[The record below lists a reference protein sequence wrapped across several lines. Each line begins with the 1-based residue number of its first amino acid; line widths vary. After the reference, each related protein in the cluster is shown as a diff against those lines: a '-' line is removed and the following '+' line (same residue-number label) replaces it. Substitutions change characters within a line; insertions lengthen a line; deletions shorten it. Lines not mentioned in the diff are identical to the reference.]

1 MRASAPA
8 RAGRAGALL
17 LFAAVCAVY
26 APWLG
31 NGFLYDD
38 REVILEQPTPRSVGD
53 VARYFAEPHGLPHSR
68 LPYYRPVVRAT
79 LLVQKALHGDRP
91 ALFRAVNVA
100 IAGAA
105 ALACLAI
112 LRAPRLALDPGPA
125 ALAAALFATHPIA
138 SATVYPID
146 SGRETSL
153 PSLLMLAAVAAF
165 LRPGPR
171 WRAASFAAAV
181 AAFFSKEHAVVLLAL
196 FVWADL
202 VGASADPP
210 GRDPRRWLAR
220 HAPFALA
227 AALWL
232 AVRSAVV
239 DLPPAAHL
247 GSALVAD
254 PLGPLRA
261 LGFALQSAFAPFPE
275 VVYEPEFVEWFRPA
289 RCAAAAVAG
298 VLVAVAAWRPAS
310 AARRRWLFFA
320 GWFAIFWLPT
330 ANLLPQEAAFAER
343 YVYLAWM
350 ALPALAACALTALA
364 RRSRARRAGTAGL
377 AAALLLA
384 AATSLRL
391 GAFYLDDLTFYRQW
405 VKTSPGRA
413 NARMSL
419 GTSLAREGHI
429 AAALAELREA
439 VRLDPRHAAAQLNL
453 GVLLATQGRAAEA
466 ASHFEAALRVAPD
479 DAQAHL
485 YLAAVL
491 EPLGRRDE
499 ARRHYAEAARLA
511 PELGDA
517 REGLARLGA
526 AP

>member
-1 MRASAPA
+1 MPGSAPA
-8 RAGRAGALL
+8 RAGLAGALL
-17 LFAAVCAVY
+17 LFAGVCAVY

-38 REVILEQPTPRSVGD
+38 REVILEQPAPRSAGD
-53 VARYFAEPHGLPHSR
+53 VARYFAEPHGLPHSK

-91 ALFRAVNVA
+91 ALYRAVNVA
-100 IAGAA
+100 IAGAS

-112 LRAPRLALDPGPA
+112 LRAPGLALDRGPA
-125 ALAAALFATHPIA
+125 LLAAALFAVHPIA

-153 PSLLMLAAVAAF
+153 PSLLMLAAMAAF
-165 LRPGPR
+165 LRAGSH
-171 WRAASFAAAV
+171 WWAAAWAAAV
-181 AAFFSKEHAVVLLAL
+181 AAFFSKEHGVVLLPL
-196 FVWADL
+196 FAWADL

-210 GRDPRRWLAR
+210 GRDARRWLAR
-220 HAPFALA
+220 HAPVALA

-247 GSALVAD
+247 GSALAAD

-261 LGFALQSAFAPFPE
+261 LGFALQSAFAPFAE
-275 VVYEPEFVEWFRPA
+275 VVYEPAFETWFRPA
-289 RCAAAAVAG
+289 RCAVAALAGALLAAA
-298 VLVAVAAWRPAS
+298 AWHPS
-310 AARRRWLFFA
+310 PLARRRWRFFA
-320 GWFAIFWLPT
+320 GWFAITWLPT

-343 YVYLAWM
+343 YLQLSWM
-350 ALPALAACALTALA
+350 ALPALAACALSLA
-364 RRSRARRAGTAGL
+364 PRGSRARRAGVALLGVAVL
-377 AAALLLA
+377 VAAAL
-384 AATSLRL
+384 SLRL
-391 GAFYLDDLTFYRQW
+391 GAFYRDDLAFYRQW
-405 VKTSPGRA
+405 VATSPGRA

-419 GTSLAREGHI
+419 GTSLARRGHT
-429 AAALAELREA
+429 AEALAELREA

-453 GVLLATQGRAAEA
+453 GVLLANQGRAVEA
-466 ASHFEAALRVAPD
+466 ASHFEAALRVFPD

-485 YLAAVL
+485 YRAAVL
-491 EPLGRRDE
+491 ESLGRLAE
-499 ARRHYAEAARLA
+499 ARRHYAEAVRLS
-511 PELGDA
+511 PGL
-517 REGLARLGA
+517 REAHDGLARLDA